1 LATKPIEKTI
11 DEQIRERMALM
22 RGAGVPAQHEAL
34 IPMLSPITGARFTGR
49 FLASRSVSFKSDGT
63 PIPNGPPR
71 LVEMID
77 YERPAGWDVPEASGG
92 RMPDT
97 YSDANRDEKQFLK
110 WVYQTFWL
118 RDQNEVGGK
127 PLNPQWRD
135 PEAATG
141 DKAAE

>member
-1 LATKPIEKTI
+1 MSAS
-11 DEQIRERMALM
+11 Q
-22 RGAGVPAQHEAL
+22 
-34 IPMLSPITGARFTGR
+34 LSSP
-49 FLASRSVSFKSDGT
+49 DGT
-63 PIPNGPPR
+63 VMSLWGSQRMPPGPTVSGMADMFCAMTGTEQARLSASVRPKPSPR

-77 YERPAGWDVPEASGG
+77 YERPAGWDVCEASGG